1 MDTNV
6 VKVLSKRDIDALL
19 GRNEGK
25 TPIAF
30 VKSYSTDL
38 KTNLLT
44 PSRNQ
49 SYSCCIEWV
58 SRWFYSKFSDNFFKQ
73 KHLEIE
79 HILNQRLHYRTRDL
93 LVTNKPAVSI
103 SVNMDNNYNREL
115 LDQYNYGADLYSN
128 RARYRDVFFR
138 DTDRS
143 LGIALTMEMLL
154 LNFSFK
160 MLFAEQGIQ
169 MDVANRVNL
178 LFRSGATQKSYA
190 DIDYHIPEELL
201 IQLAEDTNNFVCPCT
216 GKILDAE
223 AFVRYFNQ
231 HSQLILYYKF
241 DASKHKMQYFLRIPH
256 CVIHIKVNEVQVNEG
271 DRMGNIRNNFE
282 VSFDCQVRFPSPK
295 FYAYLSLKERADTL
309 CISQLDERSFGV
321 LVSSLAQVP
330 DKNEKGW
337 ARKVETMYVF
347 DEPKEV
353 LAIKNGEHMHIDF
366 GEMIGDLRNAI
377 ELTKSMAIS
386 PDAFLDLRVYNYF
399 KRVPVSID
407 WNAYRINFL
416 DKISSC
422 ECCIVLYIDG
432 GYYANIVTALK
443 EYDKNR
449 IISSG
454 TQTDPITHPELK
466 NTTSIEPDGKAP
478 TNVIDQS
485 VSQCPIKK
493 NVYEE

>member
-1 MDTNV
+1 MDTKL

-19 GRNEGK
+19 GRHEDK

-30 VKSYSTDL
+30 VKSYSKDL

-49 SYSCCIEWV
+49 SYSCCIEYI
-58 SRWFYSKFSDNFFKQ
+58 SRWFYSKFADDFFKQ
-73 KHLEIE
+73 KHLDIE
-79 HILNQRLHYRTRDL
+79 HILNQRLHYRTREL
-93 LVTNKPAVSI
+93 LTTNKPAVSI
-103 SVNMDNNYNREL
+103 SVNIDTNYNREL
-115 LDQYNYGADLYSN
+115 LDQYNWGADLYNN
-128 RARYRDVFFR
+128 RARYKDVFFR
-138 DTDRS
+138 DKDRS

-154 LNFSFK
+154 LTFSFK

-169 MDVANRVNL
+169 MDVANRINL
-178 LFRSGATQKSYA
+178 LFRSGSTQKSYA
-190 DIDYHIPEELL
+190 DIDFHIPDELL

-241 DASKHKMQYFLRIPH
+241 DASKHKMQYFLRIPR

-271 DRMGNIRNNFE
+271 DRVGNIRNNFE

-309 CISQLDERSFGV
+309 CMSQLDERSFGV
-321 LVSSLAQVP
+321 LVSSLAQIP
-330 DKNEKGW
+330 YKNEKGW
-337 ARKVETMYVF
+337 ARKVETMYLF
-347 DEPKEV
+347 DEPQEISDV
-353 LAIKNGEHMHIDF
+353 KNGKLMHIDF

-399 KRVPVSID
+399 KRVPTSID

-432 GYYANIVTALK
+432 AYYANIITALK

-449 IISSG
+449 ITSTG

-466 NTTSIEPDGKAP
+466 NMTSVEPKGEAP
-478 TNVIDQS
+478 TNIIDQS
-485 VSQCPIKK
+485 MSQCPIKK